1 MAHDVKAGAARSVLK
16 RFIFVTGYCLLLAAS
31 LYVITTTVF
40 AETQWRQ
47 EWPRTDFSKHT
58 VAMDEIDSGG
68 PPKDGIPAIDH
79 PRFITPAAAQS
90 WLDPREPVIVFERG
104 GDARAYPLQILMFH
118 EIVNDTVGGQP
129 VTVTFC
135 PLCNASIVFDRLV
148 GGVMLDFGT
157 TGKLRKSD
165 LVMYDRQSE
174 SWWQQF
180 TGKGIVGRYAG
191 TTLVQLPSTIAPFSE
206 FVSAYPK
213 GQVLSR
219 ETGFARSY
227 GRNPYRGYDRFG
239 DKPFLFNDPVD
250 PRLPAMERVL
260 GVMRDGKIRIYPF
273 AALAVMPVINDAA
286 GREPIV
292 VFSRQGMLSALDA
305 ENIRESRQIPAAA
318 AYSRKVRDR
327 VLNFEQRA
335 GRVIDRETGSEWDL
349 FGRATAGP
357 LKGVRLMPV
366 DSGVHFAFA
375 WLAFN
380 PATEIYTVPGMKST
394 ASGTAP
400 KDSSSGR

>member
-1 MAHDVKAGAARSVLK
+1 VRKSAARGLLK
-16 RFIFVTGYCLLLAAS
+16 YFVFVTVCCLLMAAS
-31 LYVITTTVF
+31 MHAMTTTAF
-40 AETQWRQ
+40 AETRWHG
-47 EWPRTDFSKHT
+47 EWPRTDFAKRT
-58 VAMDEIDSGG
+58 VALDEIDSGG
-68 PPKDGIPAIDH
+68 PPKDGIPAIDR
-79 PRFITPAAAQS
+79 PRFVTPTAARA
-90 WLDPREPVIVFERG
+90 WLDPREPVIVFEHD

-118 EIVNDTVGGQP
+118 EIVNDTVSGLP

-135 PLCNASIVFDRLV
+135 PLCNAAIVFDRRV
-148 GGVMLDFGT
+148 GGAVLDFGT

-213 GQVLSR
+213 GRVLSR
-219 ETGFARSY
+219 ETGFSRSY

-260 GVMRDGKIRIYPF
+260 GVMSKGKIRIYPLT
-273 AALAVMPVINDAA
+273 ALSSQPVINDEVE
-286 GREPIV
+286 GDPVV

-318 AYSRKVRDR
+318 AYSRNVRGR
-327 VLNFEQRA
+327 VLNFETA
-335 GRVIDRETGSEWDL
+335 GSRVVDRETGSAWDL

-357 LKGVRLMPV
+357 MKGARLTPM

-380 PATEIYTVPGMKST
+380 PASEIYGSPGAKTSVRGPV
-394 ASGTAP
+394 S
-400 KDSSSGR
+400 KDSGGSR

>member
-1 MAHDVKAGAARSVLK
+1 MKRMVTTSCQYTLLLSFYLAALAGLPVQDGWSAGALP
-16 RFIFVTGYCLLLAAS
+16 
-31 LYVITTTVF
+31 F
-40 AETQWRQ
+40 AG
-47 EWPRTDFSKHT
+47 EWPRTDFSKRT
-58 VAMDEIDSGG
+58 VALDEIDSGG
-68 PPKDGIPAIDH
+68 PPKDGIPAIDR
-79 PRFITPAAAQS
+79 PRFITPAEAGR
-90 WLDPREPVIVFERG
+90 WLDPREPVIVFEHG
-104 GDARAYPLQILMFH
+104 GDARAYPLQILVFH

-135 PLCNASIVFDRLV
+135 PLCNASIVFDRHV
-148 GGVMLDFGT
+148 GGAVLDFGT

-180 TGKGIVGRYAG
+180 TGKGMVGRHAG
-191 TTLVQLPSTIAPFSE
+191 ATLVQLSSTIAPFSE
-206 FVSAYPK
+206 FVIAYPK

-219 ETGFARSY
+219 ETGFTRPY

-260 GVMRDGKIRIYPF
+260 GVILNGKIRVYPLT
-273 AALAVMPVINDAA
+273 ALSSQPVINDEVE
-286 GREPIV
+286 GEPVV

-305 ENIRESRQIPAAA
+305 EQIRESRQIPAAA
-318 AYSRKVRDR
+318 AYSRKVQKR
-327 VLNFEQRA
+327 VLNFEQHE
-335 GRVIDRETGSEWDL
+335 GRIIDRDTGSEWDL

-357 LKGVRLMPV
+357 LKGTRLRAA

-380 PATEIYTVPGMKST
+380 PATEIYAAPGAKT
-394 ASGTAP
+394 PLRGPVA
-400 KDSSSGR
+400 KDGGGSR